1 MLSTGQISIQRLVQ
15 MVSLILIFW
24 LVIYP
29 VDSPVQLWNN
39 WGQASVVQKVD
50 STIQRV
56 SLYPVDSSIGFPN
69 TYPLDSD
76 LSNGLPHPALE
87 ELGPGL
93 CVVYFNVA
101 WDKSRYFPDTTIGEM
116 KSEVR
121 LQKFHTVDVHYSD
134 LGNACYLCQEGD
146 LSQSI
151 RSTTQIWEVIS
162 TVRNFCSRPSDVIW
176 WGPVVTWQ
184 NVGSFLMLTWHS
196 FNPFSPNSDQ
206 HQFSPN
212 NIHTLSRR

>member
-1 MLSTGQISIQRLVQ
+1 MLSTGQISLQWLVQ

-24 LVIYP
+24 LLIHL
-29 VDSPVQLWNN
+29 DSPVQLWNN
-39 WGQASVVQKVD
+39 WGQVPVIQKVD
-50 STIQRV
+50 NANNQIN
-56 SLYPVDSSIGFPN
+56 LYPVDSAIGFPN

-76 LSNGLPHPALE
+76 LSNGLPRPALE

-101 WDKSRYFPDTTIGEM
+101 WDKSRYFPTPPLVLM

-162 TVRNFCSRPSDVIW
+162 TVRNFCSRSSDVIW
-176 WGPVVTWQ
+176 RGPVVTRW
-184 NVGSFLMLTWHS
+184 NVGSFLMLT
-196 FNPFSPNSDQ
+196 
-206 HQFSPN
+206 
-212 NIHTLSRR
+212 